1 MSCYQSDVYV
11 PQYNEYGEEIGGDTY
26 FTGCHANYVDTVSQA
41 LTLSG
46 VMQPQTSNCVAAQFE
61 ETGTF
66 RFFCVDAE
74 SGVGP
79 FESYAFHLA
88 DGTPGP
94 AYTGA
99 RVASIKGGSNGLG
112 FLPDYPQQKG
122 SDMQC
127 VTIGEGGALVV
138 QNPQPADLSACE
150 MVVLS
155 GSEAMGNPFALSTEA
170 GATIAVAIIGVWAVA
185 FGIRAAIQTLFVKG
199 SEDVQVPA

>member
-11 PQYNEYGEEIGGDTY
+11 PQYDEYGEDLGGQTY
-26 FTGCHANYVDTVSQA
+26 FTGCHEDHVDTISEAAGLAGFLNVEQTQC
-41 LTLSG
+41 LTL
-46 VMQPQTSNCVAAQFE
+46 QFE
-61 ETGTF
+61 EGGTF
-66 RFFCVDAE
+66 RFLCADAQN
-74 SGVGP
+74 GP

-88 DGTPGP
+88 DRAPSP

-99 RVASIKGGSNGLG
+99 KVASIRGGSNDFGS
-112 FLPDYPQQKG
+112 LPDYPQQKG

-127 VTIGEGGALVV
+127 VTIGEGGALVL
-138 QNPQPADLSACE
+138 QNPQPANLSECG

-170 GATIAVAIIGVWAVA
+170 GAAISVAIIGVWAVA

-199 SEDVQVPA
+199 SNHEEVPA

>member
-1 MSCYQSDVYV
+1 MSCYQSDIYV

-26 FTGCHANYVDTVSQA
+26 FTGCYASYVDTVSEA
-41 LTLSG
+41 LVLSG
-46 VMQPQTSNCVAAQFE
+46 YMQPSTSNCVTVHFE
-61 ETGTF
+61 EGGTF
-66 RFFCVDAE
+66 RYFCFDTE
-74 SGVGP
+74 SGNGP
-79 FESYAFHLA
+79 FETYAFHLV
-88 DGTPGP
+88 DGTSGP

-99 RVASIKGGSNGLG
+99 KVASIKGGSNGLG
-112 FLPDYPQQKG
+112 SLPDYPQQKG